1 MGDGVSKFDK
11 RLVYKV
17 VFVAFLFLIF
27 YFFILQPSDVDQDLP
42 ENQLDTPRAAIVDH
56 LSISRPNPEFI
67 ETSTSILTEAGFDVD
82 YYEGGLVT
90 VDFYRN
96 LALHGYGLIILRVHS
111 GINPDEHSTAF
122 FTSEPYSTTEYVG
135 EQLDD
140 QVVRAIISI
149 SPSDDGPTYFAVNSK
164 FVRSSMK
171 GRFDNTFIIT
181 MGCDGLAYTDM
192 AEALID
198 KEALVYI
205 GWNRP
210 VVANYV
216 DRATLHLL
224 QELITEEKT
233 IGEAFL
239 GTRENIGPDPYHGAK
254 LVLYPISRQSERVH
268 R

>member
-1 MGDGVSKFDK
+1 MFNK
-11 RLVYKV
+11 RLVGEV
-17 VFVAFLFLIF
+17 VFVILLLFLIF
-27 YFFILQPSDVDQDLP
+27 YFLLQPSDINRNLPQDQLGIS
-42 ENQLDTPRAAIVDH
+42 RAAIVDH
-56 LSISRPNPEFI
+56 LSISHPNPEFI
-67 ETSTSILTEAGFDVD
+67 EASTSILTDAGFDVD
-82 YYEGGLVT
+82 YYEGSLVT
-90 VDFYRN
+90 VDFYRG
-96 LALHGYGLIILRVHS
+96 LALHGYDLIILRVHS
-111 GINPDEHSTAF
+111 GINPNRHSTAF
-122 FTSEPYSTTEYVG
+122 FTSEPYSMTKYVG

-149 SPSDDGPTYFAVNSK
+149 SPSDEGPAYFAVNSK

-171 GRFDNTFIIT
+171 GRFDNTFIIM
-181 MGCDGLAYTDM
+181 MGCDGLVYTDM

-210 VVANYV
+210 VVADYV

-239 GTRENIGPDPYHGAK
+239 GTRENIGPDPNYDAK